1 VRAPWQAH
9 RQGANQDDKGG
20 VLELASE
27 TVPGTSELTRYQGRL
42 KIVNHGSI
50 YGRGIIDGDLTI
62 EEGGSI
68 TLATQTIDISS
79 TTAATVSALRGR
91 SFLHHADSQPDPTLI
106 IVIGGLGVSGT
117 INETITPTAY
127 GQMKSS
133 RSITING
140 ATLNYFP
147 HDRPGCAALYV
158 SCSGPTIRHA
168 RMHQQLGSSAT
179 SFRRHPTITAQ
190 TSFSRRTRPQ
200 RPFLAGQSGVFAD
213 DACVSNL

>member
-1 VRAPWQAH
+1 
-9 RQGANQDDKGG
+9 
-20 VLELASE
+20 
-27 TVPGTSELTRYQGRL
+27 
-42 KIVNHGSI
+42 VNHGSI

-68 TLATQTIDISS
+68 TLATQPIDISS
-79 TTAATVSALRGR
+79 TTPLQTVSALRGR

-147 HDRPGCAALYV
+147 HDSPRLRRPL
-158 SCSGPTIRHA
+158 R
-168 RMHQQLGSSAT
+168 
-179 SFRRHPTITAQ
+179 
-190 TSFSRRTRPQ
+190 
-200 RPFLAGQSGVFAD
+200 FL
-213 DACVSNL
+213 